1 VFTTNPMLLFVETP
15 TCVYDDL
22 SDGLGR
28 WDDAVQLDAQRLVEG
43 IGVEQTRSRFALMET
58 ERALDVLTSDGTS
71 RSGAIRRAILD
82 TAICRELATDLR
94 RVVLQTPLGEPGGIN
109 IAEEL
114 LRRAHRVPFR

>member
-1 VFTTNPMLLFVETP
+1 MLLFVETP